1 MLDKAAAKTAVNDD
15 IGEETRLELYRSQV
29 NIREAEQ
36 RAYDLFLQNLVKG
49 TSHLSLGQEAVAAG
63 FATAMKKGDL
73 SFCTYRGHAHTL
85 ARGVPVEKV
94 LGELM
99 QRDNGLMRGK
109 GGSMHLTSEEHGVMG
124 SYAIIG
130 AHLPIACGAAWRA
143 QYKRQDDVSVCFFGD
158 GTTNIG
164 AFHEAL
170 NFAAVWKLPVIF
182 VCENNFYME
191 YTPIADVTAV
201 PSPAGDRAS
210 AYGLE
215 KIVIDGNDAD
225 VVYRT
230 ANKAFDKAR
239 AGGGPSLI
247 ECLTYRHS
255 GHSRADPAKYRPEGE
270 LEKWKER
277 DPIKIYRE
285 RLKQFGV
292 SDDVDR
298 QDRRRREA
306 RGRRGDRGLQGLAE
320 PADGYPDHRRL
331 RRWRLRM
338 AELTYRDAVIRG
350 IAQEMTRDEDVV
362 FLGED
367 VAKAGGVFK
376 ATVGLYEQFGP
387 LRVRDTPISEQAILG
402 AAMGAA
408 MTGLKPIAEIMFSD
422 FFAVCFDYIANEFPK
437 SRYMTNGQT
446 KCPLVVRTGNGAG
459 SRFGAQHSQS
469 VENWCMMIPGLKVVA
484 PSSPIDVIGLLAASV
499 RDPDPVIFLEHK
511 SLYATK
517 GEVPDGEILDKLGTA
532 KILRPGKDATIL
544 ALALMVPR
552 ALAAAERLA
561 KEHGIDCEVIDVRS
575 LVPLDTQTIL
585 GSVAKTHRCV
595 YRRGKSAAV
604 RLGRRDHVDHRR
616 RGVLRSRRPA
626 GAHHHAALPAAG
638 RRHSGR
644 RHPADRRPHRRS
656 GEEDVE

>member
-1 MLDKAAAKTAVNDD
+1 MSKKPATQAALNDD
-15 IGEETRLELYRSQV
+15 IGEDKRLELYRLQV
-29 NIREAEQ
+29 VIREAEQ

-143 QYKRQDDVSVCFFGD
+143 QYKKQDDVSVCFFGD

-170 NFAAVWKLPVIF
+170 NFAAIWKLPVVF

-201 PSPAGDRAS
+201 PSPAGDCAS

-230 ANKAFDKAR
+230 AQKAFARAR

-270 LEKWKER
+270 LDKWKLR

-285 RLKQFGV
+285 RLKAFGV
-292 SDDVDR
+292 GDDVIAKIDADVKR
-298 QDRRRREA
+298 VVDEA
-306 RGRRGDRGLQGLAE
+306 TEACKAAPNPPMDILTTDVY
-320 PADGYPDHRRL
+320 ADGGFA
-331 RRWRLRM
+331 WR
-338 AELTYRDAVIRG
+338 
-350 IAQEMTRDEDVV
+350 
-362 FLGED
+362 
-367 VAKAGGVFK
+367 
-376 ATVGLYEQFGP
+376 
-387 LRVRDTPISEQAILG
+387 
-402 AAMGAA
+402 
-408 MTGLKPIAEIMFSD
+408 
-422 FFAVCFDYIANEFPK
+422 N
-437 SRYMTNGQT
+437 
-446 KCPLVVRTGNGAG
+446 
-459 SRFGAQHSQS
+459 
-469 VENWCMMIPGLKVVA
+469 
-484 PSSPIDVIGLLAASV
+484 
-499 RDPDPVIFLEHK
+499 
-511 SLYATK
+511 
-517 GEVPDGEILDKLGTA
+517 
-532 KILRPGKDATIL
+532 
-544 ALALMVPR
+544 
-552 ALAAAERLA
+552 
-561 KEHGIDCEVIDVRS
+561 
-575 LVPLDTQTIL
+575 
-585 GSVAKTHRCV
+585 
-595 YRRGKSAAV
+595 
-604 RLGRRDHVDHRR
+604 
-616 RGVLRSRRPA
+616 
-626 GAHHHAALPAAG
+626 
-638 RRHSGR
+638 
-644 RHPADRRPHRRS
+644 
-656 GEEDVE
+656 